1 MISGFRREVG
11 ENWVLLGY
19 YTVPIFFLI
28 FTRVPCI
35 FYYFVL

>member
-19 YTVPIFFLI
+19 YTVLNLFISAHVL
-28 FTRVPCI
+28 CI